1 VFNLAKDALELFESS
16 EVPQKRAILNYILS
30 NYTVNEKTPCIT
42 MRSPFKELLS
52 LTTQPIGLDMVR
64 DIGTFWKTNKEHIW
78 LPNIKQGFFGIVQP
92 TEAEMA
98 EYR

>member
-1 VFNLAKDALELFESS
+1 M
-16 EVPQKRAILNYILS
+16 
-30 NYTVNEKTPCIT
+30 EKHPCGCF
-42 MRSPFKELLS
+42 SYCL
-52 LTTQPIGLDMVR
+52 LDMVR